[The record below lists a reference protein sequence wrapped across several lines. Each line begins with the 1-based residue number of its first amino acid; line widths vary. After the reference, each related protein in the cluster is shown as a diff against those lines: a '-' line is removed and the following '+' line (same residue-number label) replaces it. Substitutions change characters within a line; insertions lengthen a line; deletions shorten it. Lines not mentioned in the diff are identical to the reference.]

1 MAKADRVS
9 LTFEADL
16 GPLIK
21 KLREV
26 EDLTGAEVRKA
37 TSALRRGVKELN
49 KDAANVKR
57 ASATAAGGVKDLGER
72 SGDAE
77 SSLRAVAGVIGLVSP
92 QAETALASI
101 AELGGGLEGVTR
113 ATELFGGSMGS
124 VLRIAAPVGVAVAAL
139 GVAHHL
145 ASKQVEAA
153 EKAMERA
160 AETAERAQRVY
171 GKTGDLVNDLEKE
184 FRVLSGELSEQA
196 QSLQD
201 QQKQIAARF
210 RVSRNAMLRQI
221 GTLEQQKEAIKR
233 SSSSAQEM
241 TAQLDKVNEKI
252 AFQRALITG
261 MNKQERRALFLAEAN
276 SELREAESSQR
287 DKVTS
292 STNAQTAA
300 LSALSTAQARVEQEA
315 EDAMRSVS
323 HELDLRDK
331 LADLLQTAQPRTNE
345 ERQIDKVNEKL
356 RERLLVLRE
365 IEFFLGKSA
374 QTEQA
379 RHGLIVAQQEEIA
392 TIRQEGEEQYQELAQ
407 QTHDVLTRLITSQE
421 MQRRQ
426 SLQNMGSALGT
437 FAAGVA
443 DATRVAAEKMAET
456 NVEGA
461 RRMFI
466 ASQAAAIANTVI
478 QGAMAAVGALAPP
491 PFGLGVIGGSIA
503 AAGIAATTAANVAII
518 ASQKPS
524 FNDTPGIMQLP
535 SGGGVTLAPG
545 DYMMAAKDLNDM
557 QKQLDRATGQ
567 ERRPVVQVVA
577 IPSYQGR
584 TYERARRDAYRRPGS
599 DYDRLAAGPR
609 GGAGG
614 W

>member
-1 MAKADRVS
+1 MMPGKADRVS

-92 QAETALASI
+92 EAETALASI

-196 QSLQD
+196 QSLED

-221 GTLEQQKEAIKR
+221 FALPRKDNANRSQVRPRIRLPRMQALPTSAAASSKKQKR
-233 SSSSAQEM
+233 RCVRSLSSS
-241 TAQLDKVNEKI
+241 
-252 AFQRALITG
+252 
-261 MNKQERRALFLAEAN
+261 
-276 SELREAESSQR
+276 
-287 DKVTS
+287 
-292 STNAQTAA
+292 
-300 LSALSTAQARVEQEA
+300 
-315 EDAMRSVS
+315 
-323 HELDLRDK
+323 
-331 LADLLQTAQPRTNE
+331 
-345 ERQIDKVNEKL
+345 
-356 RERLLVLRE
+356 
-365 IEFFLGKSA
+365 
-374 QTEQA
+374 
-379 RHGLIVAQQEEIA
+379 
-392 TIRQEGEEQYQELAQ
+392 
-407 QTHDVLTRLITSQE
+407 
-421 MQRRQ
+421 
-426 SLQNMGSALGT
+426 T
-437 FAAGVA
+437 FA
-443 DATRVAAEKMAET
+443 T
-456 NVEGA
+456 
-461 RRMFI
+461 
-466 ASQAAAIANTVI
+466 
-478 QGAMAAVGALAPP
+478 
-491 PFGLGVIGGSIA
+491 GS
-503 AAGIAATTAANVAII
+503 TTC
-518 ASQKPS
+518 
-524 FNDTPGIMQLP
+524 
-535 SGGGVTLAPG
+535 
-545 DYMMAAKDLNDM
+545 
-557 QKQLDRATGQ
+557 
-567 ERRPVVQVVA
+567 
-577 IPSYQGR
+577 
-584 TYERARRDAYRRPGS
+584 
-599 DYDRLAAGPR
+599 
-609 GGAGG
+609 
-614 W
+614 